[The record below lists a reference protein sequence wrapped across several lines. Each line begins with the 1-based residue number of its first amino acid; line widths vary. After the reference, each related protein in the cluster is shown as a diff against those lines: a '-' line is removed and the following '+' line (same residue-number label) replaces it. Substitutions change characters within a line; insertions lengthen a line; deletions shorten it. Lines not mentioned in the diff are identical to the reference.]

1 MHSSETPQPT
11 PNYLLQEEYHQAVNF
26 YEQEIALD
34 PECLAN
40 YWYLGLSLLLQGQSE
55 EAEMI
60 WAMALAETESDPKE
74 QARAGDKDLIEVWRI
89 ILEVCPSNEYAIEF
103 LIASIDLIQDRL
115 VLADLLIAK
124 TSELI
129 GILPTVSS
137 LQYLELCHQLQ
148 PENLTILFNL
158 ADLYRLSGKYLESAT
173 SAAKILKSPHNLV
186 DRVIANFLITSALI
200 KAGGQWQHANA
211 AYQDYCDS
219 FQDLIRSTP
228 PISISDYLIGLTS
241 TVVCSCYFA
250 DNPAQ
255 QHNFRNQVNQFCQ
268 VGIRAQFSHVTD
280 TFQFDRR
287 SNRQPHAP
295 IKIGYLS
302 SCLRRHSVGWLARS
316 VFQYHDRQKFQV
328 YAYSLSHSDDRIQH
342 EIATHSDIFRDLSEI
357 KQIDSIACQIYDDQ
371 IDILIDL
378 DSVTSALGCGV
389 IALRPAPVQITW
401 LGSDASGIPNID
413 CFIADPY
420 VLPDSASSYYAAK
433 IWRLPQTYIA
443 VDGFE
448 VGTPTLRRSDLG
460 IPKGA
465 VVYLSCQAAFKCH
478 PDTVRLQMQIIK
490 SVPNSYF
497 LIKGDGDRDSM
508 QHFFEQIAIEQGV
521 ETNRLRFLPEVA
533 TEEIHRA
540 NLSIADIVLDT
551 YPYNGAT
558 TTLETLWV
566 GIPIVTKVGDQFAAR
581 NSYTMLINAGVS
593 EGIAWD
599 DRTYIEWGIRF
610 GTEPDLRQQVADK
623 LNQSR
628 HTSPLW
634 QAAQFTQSI
643 ELAYEQMW
651 MKFIEQQSTT

>member
-1 MHSSETPQPT
+1 MLRSETPQLT
-11 PNYLLQEEYHQAVNF
+11 PNYLLQGEYHQAVIF

-34 PECLAN
+34 PECLAY
-40 YWYLGLSLLLQGQSE
+40 YWYLGLSLLLQGQLE

-74 QARAGDKDLIEVWRI
+74 QLRSGDKDLIEVWRI
-89 ILEVCPSNEYAIEF
+89 ILEVCPSNEHAIDF
-103 LIASIDLIQDRL
+103 LIASIDLVQDRL

-137 LQYLELCHQLQ
+137 LQYLKLCHHLQ

-200 KAGGQWQHANA
+200 KAGGQWQQAIA
-211 AYQDYCDS
+211 AYQAYCDS
-219 FQDLIRSTP
+219 FQALIRSTP
-228 PISISDYLIGLTS
+228 PISIADYLIGLTS

-250 DNPAQ
+250 DNPVQ
-255 QHNFRNQVNQFCQ
+255 QHSFRNQVNQFCQ
-268 VGIRAQFSHVTD
+268 AGIRAQFSYVTD

-287 SNRQPHAP
+287 SNRQPHTP

-328 YAYSLSHSDDRIQH
+328 YAYSLSRSDDRIQH
-342 EIATHSDIFRDLSEI
+342 EISTHSDVFRDLSEI
-357 KQIDSIACQIYDDQ
+357 KQIDSIARQIYDDR

-378 DSVTSALGCGV
+378 DSVTSALGCGA

-413 CFIADPY
+413 YFIADPY
-420 VLPDSASSYYAAK
+420 VLPDSASSYYTAK
-433 IWRLPQTYIA
+433 IWRLPKTYIA

-521 ETNRLRFLPEVA
+521 EPNRLRFLPEVA

-581 NSYTMLINAGVS
+581 NSYTMLINVGVS

-610 GTEPDLRQQVADK
+610 GIDPDLRQRVADK
-623 LNQSR
+623 LNQAR